1 MAAILDWCDVF
12 NDPRGG
18 PGVILRSLAAGV
30 VVSAP
35 VADAP
40 AGPPAP
46 SAPPPAGPNDGQD
59 GGREGPPE
67 EGSDKADGE
76 PADWQILPD
85 DFIERAH
92 KFLVDEFL
100 GRDGRSAELIALGTM
115 FYLYQRSSGCWIKLD
130 PDGLKAR
137 VSRWAG
143 GLFRRKVRFVKG
155 EARYTHVPANLTTR
169 EVVDILE
176 RVRLELL
183 IDLEGSRNDRGD
195 IQPGRFWLRSTEH
208 AADRYRGAPVPAAPA
223 WERISTDPAAEGLPV
238 ATMLLPLADGLLD
251 LDAWD
256 RGELV
261 RIDHTTRLFNLN
273 RYPYT
278 LPWGRLLEAAR
289 EAGAI
294 ADEVAGVG
302 EARDARLHARTRL
315 MELATRLGD
324 LSRELAPRFWA
335 FLAEALGREPAETSI
350 DMGDEQW
357 LAHADRC
364 RKAYDENLREL
375 AKFGGYVLGCD
386 VKHHKGNVM
395 VLHGPPGG
403 GKGTLARVLIG
414 VLGAKNVCPFG
425 IEDLGKQ
432 EYLHACMGKALVY
445 LSDERPSDLQTARE
459 GANNMKK
466 IAGGD
471 AVSFRALFN
480 APVTNVQL
488 FCRFLML
495 VNEMPH
501 LADEALVRRMIV
513 VDFARVAKVPD
524 IGLDEALA
532 TPGER
537 LGQLLWMLMG
547 RLWLRLDGRFMQ
559 PASSSGPL
567 EVYEAEADKY
577 GAFVELC
584 LEVTGDPA
592 HRVAAAEIAEV
603 YNAYAQAEFGHA
615 KFPATPRVM
624 AGVMP
629 AMRRRWPE
637 SVHLVDKVHARVGE
651 DRVWMYE
658 GLRLRRTVES
668 FKPKGQPMS
677 GGDDGSPFM

>member
-12 NDPRGG
+12 SDPRGG
-18 PGVILRSLAAGV
+18 PGVILRSLLAGV

-35 VADAP
+35 VEARDAAGPAADA
-40 AGPPAP
+40 PPAP
-46 SAPPPAGPNDGQD
+46 SAPPPAGL
-59 GGREGPPE
+59 GGGEGEPPE
-67 EGSDKADGE
+67 EGEAGKDGE
-76 PADWQILPD
+76 PAPWQVLPD

-92 KFLVDEFL
+92 KFLTDEFL

-115 FYLYQRSSGCWIKLD
+115 FYLYQRASGCWIKLD

-143 GLFRRKVRFVKG
+143 GLFRRKVRFSKG
-155 EARYTHVPANLTTR
+155 EPTYSYAPANLTTR

-183 IDLEGSRNDRGD
+183 VDLEGSRNDRGD

-208 AADRYRGAPVPAAPA
+208 AAERYRGAPVPAAPA

-256 RGELV
+256 RGEIT
-261 RIDHTTRLFNLN
+261 RIEHTTRLFNLN

-278 LPWGRLLEAAR
+278 LPWARLLDAAK

-294 ADEVAGVG
+294 ADEVGGQNLA
-302 EARDARLHARTRL
+302 LHARTRL
-315 MELATRLGD
+315 SELARRVEEV
-324 LSRELAPRFWA
+324 SRELAPRFWE
-335 FLAEALGREPAETSI
+335 FLAQALGREPVEASTV
-350 DMGDEQW
+350 DWGDEQW

-364 RKAYDENLREL
+364 RKAHDENLREL

-386 VKHHKGNVM
+386 VRHHKGNVM

-403 GKGTLARVLIG
+403 GKGTLARVFIG

-445 LSDERPSDLQTARE
+445 LADERPSDLQTARE

-537 LGQLLWMLMG
+537 LGQLLWMLLG
-547 RLWLRLDGRFMQ
+547 RLWLRLDGRFVQ

-567 EVYEAEADKY
+567 EVYEAEADKF

-592 HRVAAAEIAEV
+592 DRVAAAEIAEV
-603 YNAYAQAEFGHA
+603 YNAYAQAEFGHT

-624 AGVMP
+624 AGVVP
-629 AMRRRWPE
+629 ALRRRWPE
-637 SVHLVDKVHARVGE
+637 SVHLVHKIQARIGD
-651 DRVWMYE
+651 DRCWMYE
-658 GLRLRRTVES
+658 GLNLRRKAES

-677 GGDDGSPFM
+677 GGDDGSPFL